1 MNDDFDPTL
10 SPFTDADTLPD
21 GAPGTLPAVCAPKA
35 VPLDHEIKKLIVCIN
50 KGIRDAQNGHDLN
63 LKEKPQIALSF
74 QKNQILLMR
83 LQLDA
88 IRMNFELQGGK
99 LSQPV
104 SNTTTTNQ
112 TLVLTNESRRTLAD
126 LLSGQGF
133 LGAPEGTSAVQP
145 LARDGG

>member
-1 MNDDFDPTL
+1 MGDDFDPTL

-21 GAPGTLPAVCAPKA
+21 GAPATLPSVCAPKA
-35 VPLDHEIKKLIVCIN
+35 IPLDHEVKRLIVCIN
-50 KGIRDAQNGHDLN
+50 KGIRDAQNGYDLN
-63 LKEKPQIALSF
+63 LKEKPTVALGF

-112 TLVLTNESRRTLAD
+112 TLVLTNESRTTLAA
-126 LLSGQGF
+126 LLSGQG
-133 LGAPEGTSAVQP
+133 LVGAPAGAATVQP
-145 LARDGG
+145 LAGDGG